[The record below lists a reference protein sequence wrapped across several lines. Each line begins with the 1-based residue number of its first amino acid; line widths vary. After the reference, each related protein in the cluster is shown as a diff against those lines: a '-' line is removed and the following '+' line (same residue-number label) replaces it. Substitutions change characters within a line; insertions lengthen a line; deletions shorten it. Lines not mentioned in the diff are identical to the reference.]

1 MTRSAGLLLYRR
13 APQGVELL
21 LVHPGGPFWR
31 GRDLGAWSIPKGE
44 VDPEE
49 DPLRSAQREFTE
61 EMGLPAP
68 EGPYVPL
75 GAVRQRAGKEV
86 LAWACAGDLDPGEV
100 VSNTFT
106 VEWPPRS
113 GRRVDF
119 PEIDEAAWFT
129 PEAARRKLNPA
140 QAEFVDRLLAHLVG

>member
-61 EMGLPAP
+61 ETGLPAP